1 MKNCT
6 VLSKITKE
14 LYSFKKLLEDLNN
27 LSDKVSK
34 NDIAPVLNAY
44 QSIKKKTK
52 SIWISRSVAV
62 ATFTFG
68 YDEDGE
74 LYVLVSQR
82 GKGTPDKELIGAWN
96 CQCGYLD
103 YDEDTLTAAKRE
115 TFEETGVDLTY
126 SDLKFWKVIDD
137 PLKDERQNI
146 VFRYVAL
153 FKDKVINDIPFST
166 ENMEKDEVSD
176 IQWLEVDK
184 ILKYKWAFNHDEIIL
199 EAINTFKLRK
209 NWLQKL
215 FWKVNNSI

>member
-14 LYSFKKLLEDLNN
+14 LYCIKKLIEDLYNGSV
-27 LSDKVSK
+27 LQEK
-34 NDIAPVLNAY
+34 NVDSANNAY
-44 QSIKKKTK
+44 QSLKKKTK

-82 GKGTPDKELIGAWN
+82 GKGTPDKDLIGAWN

-115 TFEETGVDLTY
+115 TFEETGVELD
-126 SDLKFWKVIDD
+126 KANVRFWKFIDD
-137 PLKDERQNI
+137 PAKDERQNI
-146 VFRYVAL
+146 VFRYLAL
-153 FKDKVINDIPFST
+153 FENDVINDISFST
-166 ENMEKDEVSD
+166 DNMEKDEVSD
-176 IQWLEVDK
+176 IHGRLTM
-184 ILKYKWAFNHDEIIL
+184 IIS
-199 EAINTFKLRK
+199 F
-209 NWLQKL
+209 
-215 FWKVNNSI
+215 

>member
-14 LYSFKKLLEDLNN
+14 LYCIKKLIEDLYNGSV
-27 LSDKVSK
+27 LQEK
-34 NDIAPVLNAY
+34 NVDSANNAY
-44 QSIKKKTK
+44 QSLKKKTK

-82 GKGTPDKELIGAWN
+82 GKGTPDKDLIGAWN

-115 TFEETGVDLTY
+115 TFEETGVELD
-126 SDLKFWKVIDD
+126 KANVMFWKFIDD
-137 PLKDERQNI
+137 PAKDERQNI
-146 VFRYVAL
+146 VFRYLAL
-153 FKDKVINDIPFST
+153 FENDVINDISFST
-166 ENMEKDEVSD
+166 DNMEKDEVSD
-176 IQWLEVDK
+176 IQWLNVNEV
-184 ILKYKWAFNHDEIIL
+184 LKYKWAFDHDSIIL
-199 EAINTFKLRK
+199 DAIETFKLRK
-209 NWLQKL
+209 NWFQKL
-215 FWKVNNSI
+215 TWKLNKSI

>member
-14 LYSFKKLLEDLNN
+14 LYCIKKLIEDLYNGSV
-27 LSDKVSK
+27 LQEK
-34 NDIAPVLNAY
+34 NVDSANNAY
-44 QSIKKKTK
+44 QSLKKKTK

-82 GKGTPDKELIGAWN
+82 GKGTPDKDLIGAWN

-115 TFEETGVDLTY
+115 TFEETGVELD
-126 SDLKFWKVIDD
+126 KANVMFWKFIDD
-137 PLKDERQNI
+137 PAKDERQNI
-146 VFRYVAL
+146 VFRYLAL
-153 FKDKVINDIPFST
+153 FENDVINDISFST
-166 ENMEKDEVSD
+166 DNMEKDEVSD
-176 IQWLEVDK
+176 IQWLNVNEV
-184 ILKYKWAFNHDEIIL
+184 LKYKWAFDHDNIIL
-199 EAINTFKLRK
+199 DAIETFKLRK
-209 NWLQKL
+209 NWFQKL
-215 FWKVNNSI
+215 TWKLSKSI

>member
-14 LYSFKKLLEDLNN
+14 LYCIKKLIEDLYNGSV
-27 LSDKVSK
+27 LQEK
-34 NDIAPVLNAY
+34 NVDSANNAY
-44 QSIKKKTK
+44 QSLKKKTK

-82 GKGTPDKELIGAWN
+82 GKGTPDKDLIGAWN

-115 TFEETGVDLTY
+115 TFEETGVELD
-126 SDLKFWKVIDD
+126 KANVRFWKFIDD
-137 PLKDERQNI
+137 PAKDERQNI
-146 VFRYVAL
+146 VFRYLAL
-153 FKDKVINDIPFST
+153 FENDVINDISFST
-166 ENMEKDEVSD
+166 DNMEKDEVSD
-176 IQWLEVDK
+176 IQWLNVNEV
-184 ILKYKWAFNHDEIIL
+184 LKYKWAFDHDNIIL
-199 EAINTFKLRK
+199 DAIETFKLRK
-209 NWLQKL
+209 NWFQKL
-215 FWKVNNSI
+215 TWKLSKSI